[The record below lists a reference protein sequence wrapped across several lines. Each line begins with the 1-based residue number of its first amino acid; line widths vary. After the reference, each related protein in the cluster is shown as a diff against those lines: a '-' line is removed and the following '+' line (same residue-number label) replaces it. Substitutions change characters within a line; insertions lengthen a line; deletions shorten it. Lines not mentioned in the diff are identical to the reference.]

1 MSSTFTA
8 GMAFKKALFEA
19 IKTIMAETADTE
31 DVLVAPGTP
40 GSFQPDEI
48 IAVTELEVQ
57 QDFATMGANR
67 TREETLTVSVVFSCL
82 FGGDETQELP
92 AQERAFDLLG
102 RIERHVRMEDT
113 TLGGVVRQ
121 CLLTGVQTDGQTP
134 EEYLQAGRG
143 VDVTATFTARNRVR
157 G

>member
-1 MSSTFTA
+1 MSSAFTA
-8 GMAFKKALFEA
+8 GMAFKKALYEA
-19 IKTIMAETADTE
+19 ITQIMADRP
-31 DVLVAPGTP
+31 DSKNVLVAPGTP

-57 QDFATMGANR
+57 QDFATMGTNR
-67 TREETLTVSVVFSCL
+67 TREETLTVTVVFSCL
-82 FGGDETQELP
+82 RGGDHTQELP
-92 AQERAFDLLG
+92 AQERAFELLG
-102 RIERHVRMEDT
+102 RVEHHVRMTDT